1 MRKNNSFIWFL
12 VFALYCMANTV
23 CIFGLVSLPLVLV
36 TYLLCCACSGKNAM
50 LTVGISAVFA
60 TAALILSRGVFGLF
74 VFMLIIAFCLAFSH
88 AHSFGYTKTAFTV
101 TVAVCLAIV
110 SALLFAVYAS
120 GAPITPEGI
129 IGWLSDGFDQAGRL
143 YMSALSEA
151 YGSGLEE
158 IAGLD
163 VGQMITIVKT
173 ASMNMMTGT
182 VLLIASLTA
191 LAGTALS
198 YKVRYG
204 KVSLLDTYTL
214 SLVGG
219 IITLVSLVVFSTAG
233 GRDMIIAGNIYM
245 AFMPWF
251 AVLGI
256 KALRKVFVKKQPVSI
271 FTVVTVAII
280 AFSFGIT
287 AALVYLGVTDNV
299 RGLVKYEK

>member
-1 MRKNNSFIWFL
+1 MRKNSSFIWFL
-12 VFALYCMANTV
+12 VFAIYCLANTV
-23 CIFGLVSLPLVLV
+23 CLFGLVSLPLLAVA
-36 TYLLCCACSGKNAM
+36 YILCCVCSGRNAM
-50 LTVGISAVFA
+50 LTVVISAVFA
-60 TAALILSRGVFGLF
+60 TAGLILNKGVFGIF

-88 AHSFGYTKTAFTV
+88 SHSFGYTKTAFTV

-110 SALLFAVYAS
+110 VSLLFAVYAS

-151 YGSGLEE
+151 YGTQLEE

-163 VGQMITIVKT
+163 VGQLITVVKT

-182 VLLIASLTA
+182 VLLIASLAA

-198 YKVRYG
+198 YKVKYG

-214 SLVGG
+214 SIVGG
-219 IITLVSLVVFSTAG
+219 IVTLAALVVFSTAG

-245 AFMPWF
+245 ALMPWF

-256 KALRKVFVKKQPVSI
+256 KALRKIFVKKQPVSV

-280 AFSFGIT
+280 AFSVGIT
-287 AALVYLGVTDNV
+287 AALVYLGVTDNI
-299 RGLVKYEK
+299 RGLVRYEK